1 VLVGK
6 SKTRKGDK
14 NMSEAIKKNAVIVD
28 SNYPGSSNT
37 CNVREPRESDAAAL
51 AAGRVFARE
60 LPLSGEWQACEEYEW
75 GHQKALCY
83 ARWNKHT
90 TSVQIA
96 KAHGSDEDLCL
107 DKLGNLWKC
116 YWNPEKE
123 RWDPVLIG

>member
-1 VLVGK
+1 
-6 SKTRKGDK
+6 
-14 NMSEAIKKNAVIVD
+14 MSEAIKKNIVIID
-28 SNYPGSSNT
+28 SNYPGSST
-37 CNVREPRESDAAAL
+37 CNVREYREDKDDAAAL

-96 KAHGSDEDLCL
+96 KAHGEDEDLRL
-107 DKLGNLWKC
+107 DQLGNLWKY
-116 YWNPEKE
+116 YWNPNVEK
-123 RWDPVLIG
+123 WDPVLIG